1 MGERHSIA
9 EENLMYMDPRHELS
23 TMRQTQVIIVPFCE
37 YFASYRT
44 FEKVLR
50 AINEA
55 RKDAQDFVTDASI
68 KKMESMERDW
78 K

>member
-1 MGERHSIA
+1 
-9 EENLMYMDPRHELS
+9 MDSRHELS

-37 YFASYRT
+37 YFAT
-44 FEKVLR
+44 FKTFDKVVH

-55 RKDAQDFVTDASI
+55 RRDARDFVTDPSI
-68 KKMESMERDW
+68 KKLEAREEEW